1 VGLQNY
7 MIPTEFDYHRVSTVE
22 EAIGLL
28 QEYGD
33 DAKLLAGGHSLLPA
47 MKLRLNRPT
56 KLIDISRIAGL
67 KYIREDGNYLV
78 IGAGSTHNDV
88 ATSALVKSKVPILAQ
103 AGGMIGDVQ
112 VRNWGTI
119 GGSLAHAD
127 PAADWPAS
135 LLATE
140 AEIVAQGKSGKRS
153 VKVQD
158 FFTGLFSTALQEG
171 EIITEIRVPIPAN
184 GAVGTYLKFVQPASR
199 FAIVGCAI
207 QLVKNGVSVS
217 QARVAFTGVSEKAFR
232 DIAVENALQGKN
244 PDASLAESASKLAAE
259 GISILSDHFASEEYR
274 KHLAKV
280 YCKRALG
287 SLV

>member
-1 VGLQNY
+1 

-47 MKLRLNRPT
+47 MKLRLNRPA
-56 KLIDISRIAGL
+56 KLIDISRITGL

-78 IGAGSTHNDV
+78 IGAGSTHNDI
-88 ATSALVKSKVPILAQ
+88 ATSALVKGKLPILAQ
-103 AGGMIGDVQ
+103 AGSMIGDVQ

-140 AEIVAQGKSGKRS
+140 AEIVLQGKSGKRS

-158 FFTGLFSTALQEG
+158 FFTGLFSTALETG
-171 EIITEIRVPIPAN
+171 EMITEVRVPVPPV
-184 GAVGTYLKFVQPASR
+184 GTVGTYLKCLQPASR
-199 FAIVGCAI
+199 FAIVGCAVV
-207 QLVKNGVSVS
+207 LTKNGTSIA
-217 QARVAFTGVSEKAFR
+217 QARVAFTGVSENAFR
-232 DIAVENALQGKN
+232 DTAVEKALQGKN
-244 PDASLAESASKLAAE
+244 LDASLAESASKLAAE